1 MTASHEGKHR
11 VPEIPAPDARI
22 PLLIDTDCGCEVD
35 DQFAIALA
43 VHRPDRF
50 DLQGFVATH
59 FADDPGSTVKA
70 AEEIE
75 RVLNHCGMEGRWPV
89 RKGGDPLQYSSV
101 PSESEG
107 AGFIVEKAMQHTPE
121 EPLWIAVLGACTNT
135 VSAYLKE
142 PRIAERIV
150 VLYHGRT
157 QFWPEKC
164 SNFNVVGDLKAA
176 RVLFTSK
183 LPLVL
188 FDTGTYLRAPVEET
202 ERGLAPCGQIGR
214 YLHEIR
220 LRTEHW
226 RSPRKA
232 FYDLG
237 DIAFLVDPSL
247 AYREET
253 DAPSVDNDLRYNW
266 QRTFGRI
273 VRVYQIDRDGT
284 FELLYRT
291 LASA

>member
-1 MTASHEGKHR
+1 MADRDAGAR
-11 VPEIPAPDARI
+11 PLPQIPPPDARI
-22 PLLIDTDCGCEVD
+22 PILIDTDCGCEVD
-35 DQFAIALA
+35 DQYAIALA
-43 VHRPDRF
+43 AHRPDRF
-50 DLQGFVATH
+50 HIRGFVATH
-59 FADDPGSTVKA
+59 FHDDPQSTEKA

-75 RVLNHCGMEGRWPV
+75 RVLRHCGAANRWPI
-89 RKGGDPLQYSSV
+89 RKGGDPLQYSSA
-101 PSESEG
+101 PSESDG
-107 AGFIVEKAMQHTPE
+107 AEFIVETAMRHTAE
-121 EPLWIAVLGACTNT
+121 NPLWITVLGACTNT
-135 VSAYLKE
+135 VSAYLLE
-142 PRIAERIV
+142 PRIAERVV

-164 SNFNVVGDLKAA
+164 VNSNVVGDLKAA

-188 FDTGTYLRAPVEET
+188 FDTGTYLRTPVEET
-202 ERGLAPCGQIGR
+202 EERLAPCGEIGR

-232 FYDLG
+232 FFDLG

-253 DAPSVDNDLRYNW
+253 EAPSVGNDLRYDW
-266 QRTFGRI
+266 QRTYGRI
-273 VRVYQIDRDGT
+273 LRVYQIDRDGT